1 MTIEETIETT
11 LLQLTFTTHDVK
23 GLLATLS
30 KYVVMTRSETGCRN
44 VDLCGSFTDSN
55 KFIIIEKWDSEI
67 AARSHF
73 DSDVM
78 IEMAKN
84 CSDVL
89 TRQPEIDLLEGI
101 SAHDLA

>member
-1 MTIEETIETT
+1 MLIFVVHSPTQTNS
-11 LLQLTFTTHDVK
+11 L
-23 GLLATLS
+23 LS
-30 KYVVMTRSETGCRN
+30 KSGTP
-44 VDLCGSFTDSN
+44 
-55 KFIIIEKWDSEI
+55 KI

>member
-11 LLQLTFTTHDVK
+11 LLQLTFTTDDVK
-23 GLLATLS
+23 GLLAILS

-84 CSDVL
+84 CSDLL
-89 TRQPEIDLLEGI
+89 TKQPEIDLLEGI